1 MASSETVDAV
11 VRLGRRL
18 LLHPTFLQFQTA
30 APSAVLCVRRKD
42 TTMKTD
48 EKRVERNGDLVR
60 LGENIRNRREALG
73 MSQTELANKIGS
85 ERARI
90 SGYENGDREMG
101 ICKLLAIVNALNCTA
116 DEICGQQKAEND
128 LVEVMERLQG
138 LPSGERAKFIGFMKD
153 MLTGIEARCAGK

>member
-1 MASSETVDAV
+1 MDAV

-18 LLHPTFLQFQTA
+18 LLHPAFLQFQTA
-30 APSAVLCVRRKD
+30 APSAVLCVCRND

-48 EKRVERNGDLVR
+48 EKRVERNADLVR

-101 ICKLLAIVNALNCTA
+101 VFKLLAIVNALNCTT
-116 DEICGQQKAEND
+116 DEICGQQKVENN
-128 LVEVMERLQG
+128 LVEVIARLQG
-138 LPSGERAKFIGFMKD
+138 LPSGEREKFMGFMKN
-153 MLTGIEARCAGK
+153 MLTGIEARYAGK